1 MRNRVVTAMAKIKEN
16 GGIKA
21 LQECPTVR
29 ERHKKLAELLP
40 EISEWGIL
48 IAKQQ
53 LIYHVHYVFNIDLGV
68 CEHFLLDDY
77 RQYCRFDGEKN
88 ECSCLIP
95 QSFCIF
101 RDQDG
106 KPKYPEFVP
115 CLSSLI
121 Q

>member
-1 MRNRVVTAMAKIKEN
+1 LRNRVVTAMAKIKDN
-16 GGIKA
+16 GCIEM
-21 LQECPTVR
+21 LQGCPTVK

-40 EISEWGIL
+40 EISEWDIP

-53 LIYHVHYVFNIDLGV
+53 LIFHIHYAFNVDLGV
-68 CEHFLLDDY
+68 CEHFLLDDH

-121 Q
+121 R